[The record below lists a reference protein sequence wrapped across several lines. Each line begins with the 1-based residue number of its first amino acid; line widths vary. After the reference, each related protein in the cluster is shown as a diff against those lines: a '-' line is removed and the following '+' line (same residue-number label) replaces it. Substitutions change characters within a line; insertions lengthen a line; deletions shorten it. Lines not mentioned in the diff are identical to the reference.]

1 MAGGK
6 GNALA
11 EAFLGYILG
20 GGSAPSQPATVY
32 CALFTAAPS
41 DAGGGTEVSGG
52 SYARVAITNNA
63 TNFPAPSLVG
73 GVPTVANGTLI
84 NFGTASAGWGAVG
97 WAALFDASSGGN
109 LLYWGPL
116 PSAVTVNSGDS
127 FDVPIG
133 GAVFTEK

>member
-6 GNALA
+6 GNALSLT
-11 EAFLGYILG
+11 FLGSVF
-20 GGSAPSQPATVY
+20 GSGSPATVY
-32 CALFTAAPS
+32 AALFTAAPS

-52 SYARVAITNNA
+52 SYARVAITNNV

-73 GVPTVANGTLI
+73 GIPTSTNGTLI

-97 WAALFDASSGGN
+97 WIGYFDASSGGN

-116 PSAVTVNSGDS
+116 PSPVTVNPGDS

-133 GAVFTEK
+133 GGAITER